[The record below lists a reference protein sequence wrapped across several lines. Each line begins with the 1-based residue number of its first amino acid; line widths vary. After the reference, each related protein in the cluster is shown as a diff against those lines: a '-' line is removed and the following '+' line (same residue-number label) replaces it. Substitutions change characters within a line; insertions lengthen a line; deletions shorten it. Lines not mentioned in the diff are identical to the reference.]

1 MNHSFNV
8 EVATKYGI
16 PHALVLGHIDFMV
29 QKARTNGEKRIE
41 GKYWMRKSVGEFA
54 EMYPYLTKNQVR
66 RAIEKLRNDGLIVSR
81 RFKSNECT
89 KTLWYTVTKEGRK
102 LLGDD
107 KTQAAPEPQRS
118 GTVAIPSI
126 KVLDSVVDT
135 VLEGCNNTHRLQEDI
150 DINPFGDDNDDDYR
164 PNFDTIFTY
173 ASSSLRSLTGGN
185 IERLQSFINDLP
197 EELIRYAIDKACGLG
212 HPFFGYV
219 QPILQQYVEMG
230 FKTVAEVEAY
240 EAERKKRKGGT
251 NSGEH
256 RSNSSEP
263 PRRIAGETI
272 V

>member
-118 GTVAIPSI
+118 GTSATPIRQESSFFIKLKNTPSSAILYYLLSGVFFFLV
-126 KVLDSVVDT
+126 KAA
-135 VLEGCNNTHRLQEDI
+135 
-150 DINPFGDDNDDDYR
+150 GDLYS
-164 PNFDTIFTY
+164 
-173 ASSSLRSLTGGN
+173 A
-185 IERLQSFINDLP
+185 
-197 EELIRYAIDKACGLG
+197 
-212 HPFFGYV
+212 
-219 QPILQQYVEMG
+219 
-230 FKTVAEVEAY
+230 
-240 EAERKKRKGGT
+240 
-251 NSGEH
+251 
-256 RSNSSEP
+256 
-263 PRRIAGETI
+263 
-272 V
+272 